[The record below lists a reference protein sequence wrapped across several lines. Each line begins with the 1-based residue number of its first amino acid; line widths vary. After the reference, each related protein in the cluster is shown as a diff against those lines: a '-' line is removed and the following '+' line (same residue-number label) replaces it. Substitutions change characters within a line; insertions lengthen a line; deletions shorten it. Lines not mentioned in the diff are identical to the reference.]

1 MFKLISFKGDGAF
14 WPFAE
19 RSDLDT
25 LSRPRSLIGGMLA
38 APRRAVAAIGKELA
52 ARRALHTLAS
62 LDERM
67 LRDIGLERDQIGF
80 AVRQGRQASRRAQD
94 ARADIV
100 RWS

>member
-19 RSDLDT
+19 RSDLAQ
-25 LSRPRSLIGGMLA
+25 PRSVIGSLLA
-38 APRRAVAAIGKELA
+38 APRRAVTALAGELA
-52 ARRALHTLAS
+52 ARRAMHTLAS

-67 LRDIGLERDQIGF
+67 LRDIGLDRGQIGY
-80 AVRQGRQASRRAQD
+80 AARQGRQVTRRIQD
-94 ARADIV
+94 LRADIV